1 MLTRYAGTT
10 STARD
15 GHQNPNLWA
24 AAYGQCD
31 EEGYRIAGIRE
42 AEAGQQAG

>member
-1 MLTRYAGTT
+1 MLMRYAGTT
-10 STARD
+10 PTASN
-15 GHQNPNLWA
+15 GHQDPDLRA

-31 EEGYRIAGIRE
+31 EEGYRVAGIRE